1 MVRENLG
8 VAAKRNKRAYDLKV
22 HSQTYKVGELVRY
35 FHPREM
41 AKHRCST
48 VKVKF
53 IDKNSQNEL
62 HVAPLSFSRL

>member
-53 IDKNSQNEL
+53 IDKKGQNEL